1 MILWIESAGNHSS
14 AYIPDVPA
22 GCPISRVFCE
32 KWEPVNV
39 SGRRHGTVSA
49 KKRFVASGR
58 VPRLPTPGK
67 HGAP

>member
-1 MILWIESAGNHSS
+1 MAGDPRPGCFMEVAGLKLS
-14 AYIPDVPA
+14 

-32 KWEPVNV
+32 KWGPSTSPVV
-39 SGRRHGTVSA
+39 DTA
-49 KKRFVASGR
+49 RFREEEVRGFGP